1 MLVPDLQIDLAAEFE
16 AARVRSSLE
25 ERIFASSRDENFAAG
40 CSKCECDG
48 AVPMGTAGTHSKTM
62 ACESIGSERRVRSVH
77 PSSKFFCSTCWFIP
91 VISGWA
97 SSRSTM
103 LG

>member
-25 ERIFASSRDENFAAG
+25 ERLFTSSRDENFAAG

-62 ACESIGSERRVRSVH
+62 ACESI
-77 PSSKFFCSTCWFIP
+77 
-91 VISGWA
+91 
-97 SSRSTM
+97 
-103 LG
+103 